1 LFLYNTA
8 IYKEEI
14 YAMQFTNYE
23 DLVGK
28 RLLQSV
34 LNAKGMMI
42 IPTET
47 ILSEIHI
54 DKLEKFKIETFD
66 IHVELVE
73 SEEATSSEPDAP
85 DSPKAAIATGSVKRT
100 NALLQE
106 IEDIIKYTGKIPISD
121 VQNFLLPTILEA
133 TQNRSIYKLFTEL
146 KAEGDF
152 RFKHSIGVA
161 YIAALLGRSLK
172 MDEAEVAHLTIAAS
186 LCDIGSIKLPHSLLH
201 KTSELDPSEYEMMKQ
216 HTFMGRDLLKGSTLD
231 PRTAL
236 VALQHHEREDGS
248 GYPEQLVSSQIHLFS
263 KIVALADVYVAMT
276 SDRPQRPALP
286 FYQVIHTVYD
296 DILHNRFD
304 SRIGLTFL
312 NLLMNAQIGSEVILS
327 NGKKASIVLI
337 HANDPASPLISLEGT
352 FIDLSKTNSLQIVE
366 IVG

>member
-1 LFLYNTA
+1 
-8 IYKEEI
+8 
-14 YAMQFTNYE
+14 MQFTNYE

-28 RLLQSV
+28 RLLQNV
-34 LNAKGMMI
+34 VNAKGMMI

-66 IHVELVE
+66 IHVEWVE
-73 SEEATSSEPDAP
+73 SVEATSTSSEPVAPDAP
-85 DSPKAAIATGSVKRT
+85 ISPKAAVPTGSVKRT

-121 VQNFLLPTILEA
+121 VKNFLLPTILEA
-133 TQNRSIYKLFTEL
+133 THHRSIFKLFTEL

-152 RFKHSIGVA
+152 RFKHSIGVS

-172 MDEAEVAHLTIAAS
+172 MDEAEIAHLTIAAS
-186 LCDIGSIKLPHSLLH
+186 LCDIGSIKLPLSLLH
-201 KTSELDPSEYEMMKQ
+201 KTSELDPEEYEMMKQ
-216 HTFMGRDLLKGSTLD
+216 HTFMGSDLLKESTLD

-286 FYQVIHTVYD
+286 FYQVIQTVYE

-337 HANDPASPLISLEGT
+337 YANDPASPLISMEGT
-352 FIDLSKTNSLQIVE
+352 FIDLSKNNSLKIVE
-366 IVG
+366 VVG

>member
-1 LFLYNTA
+1 
-8 IYKEEI
+8 
-14 YAMQFTNYE
+14 MQFTNYE
-23 DLVGK
+23 DLIGK

-34 LNAKGMMI
+34 VNAKGMMI

-47 ILSEIHI
+47 ILSLSHI

-73 SEEATSSEPDAP
+73 EQVEQIEQIEQATSPESETPVSQNSNPA
-85 DSPKAAIATGSVKRT
+85 KASGSVKRT

-121 VQNFLLPTILEA
+121 VENFLLPTIIEA
-133 TQNRSIYKLFTEL
+133 THNRNIYKLFSEL

-152 RFKHSIGVA
+152 RFKHSIGVS

-172 MDEAEVAHLTIAAS
+172 LDEAEIAHLTIAAS

-201 KTSELDPSEYEMMKQ
+201 KTSELDPAEYEMMKQ
-216 HTFMGRDLLKGSTLD
+216 HTFIGSDLLKESTLD
-231 PRTAL
+231 PRTAT

-248 GYPEQLVSSQIHLFS
+248 GYPEQLKGSEIHIFS

-276 SDRPQRPALP
+276 SERPQRPALP
-286 FYQVIHTVYD
+286 FYQVIQTLYD

-327 NGKKASIVLI
+327 NGKHASIILI
-337 HANDPASPLISLEGT
+337 NASDPGSPLISMEGT
-352 FIDLSKTNSLQIVE
+352 FIDLRKTNSIKIME